1 MDPNLS
7 LQISD
12 AMRGYSIETT
22 PAGAA
27 KIDAFANHVPAGTTV
42 NVTYLAGADPA
53 DTLTICRRLAD
64 EGMTPVPH
72 VAARNIASADQLDSY
87 LGALAGDAGVREAL
101 VIAGGRDR
109 PAGPFDASMALLET
123 GLFEKHGIRRIAVAG
138 HPEGNPDIDA
148 AGLAAALAAKN
159 AWAAARDVE
168 MYLETQFC
176 FEAAPVLTWE
186 RQIRAAGNR
195 LPIKIGLPGPATLKT
210 LVKYAQMSGVGPSLR
225 VITRQ
230 TRHITKLL
238 TVQAPDRLVAGLA
251 AAITGAPEC
260 RLAGFHLYPFG
271 GFAKTAAWA
280 NAVVDGAFDL
290 DEAGGFK
297 LRAPLRDAS

>member
-1 MDPNLS
+1 MRRSPRIYPMMNWRPYSISPTIPNMSTPFSRESSAPPKRPARNVGFKPVGDVGSLILAGKTLYILSTKRWQRAVLDPNLS

-53 DTLTICRRLAD
+53 DTLTVCRRLAN

-72 VAARNIASADQLDSY
+72 VAARNIASANQLNSY

-138 HPEGNPDIDA
+138 HPEGSPDIDA

-159 AWAAARDVE
+159 AWAAA
-168 MYLETQFC
+168 
-176 FEAAPVLTWE
+176 
-186 RQIRAAGNR
+186 
-195 LPIKIGLPGPATLKT
+195 
-210 LVKYAQMSGVGPSLR
+210 
-225 VITRQ
+225 
-230 TRHITKLL
+230 
-238 TVQAPDRLVAGLA
+238 
-251 AAITGAPEC
+251 
-260 RLAGFHLYPFG
+260 
-271 GFAKTAAWA
+271 
-280 NAVVDGAFDL
+280 
-290 DEAGGFK
+290 
-297 LRAPLRDAS
+297 

>member
-1 MDPNLS
+1 MDSDLHHH
-7 LQISD
+7 ISA
-12 AMRGYSIETT
+12 AMRGFSIETT

-27 KIDAFANHVPAGTTV
+27 KIGAFADHVPAGTTV

-53 DTLTICRRLAD
+53 DTLAVCRRLAD

-72 VAARNIASADQLDSY
+72 VAARNIESADQLDGY
-87 LGALAGDAGVREAL
+87 LGALAGDAGVSEAL

-109 PAGPFDASMALLET
+109 PAGPFDASIALLET

-138 HPEGNPDIDA
+138 HPEGSPDIDA

-176 FEAAPVLTWE
+176 FEAAPVLAWE
-186 RQIRAAGNR
+186 RRIRDAGNR

-225 VITRQ
+225 VLTRQ
-230 TRHITKLL
+230 TRQIAKLL

-251 AAITGAPEC
+251 AAITVAPEC
-260 RLAGFHLYPFG
+260 RLAGFNHYTF
-271 GFAKTAAWA
+271 
-280 NAVVDGAFDL
+280 
-290 DEAGGFK
+290 
-297 LRAPLRDAS
+297 